1 MVQGND
7 SLKVNSDTQLDD
19 SASSSCD
26 DHMDAH
32 ALNEE
37 LSILCEDLLSKYKV
51 LKKKSFKLK
60 EEDKGLF
67 SKLNMVL

>member
-1 MVQGND
+1 
-7 SLKVNSDTQLDD
+7 
-19 SASSSCD
+19 
-26 DHMDAH
+26 MDAH

-37 LSILCEDLLSKYKV
+37 LYILCENLLSKYKV

-60 EEDKGLF
+60 EEDKDLF